1 MLIFNENLISPKFD
15 LDLIKW
21 GWSINQFKKIPTDY
35 QYSVTISK
43 IDYLCPTLPSKS
55 HEYHYVVPLWLG
67 FNQYQSDL
75 SL

>member
-1 MLIFNENLISPKFD
+1 MV
-15 LDLIKW
+15 
-21 GWSINQFKKIPTDY
+21 WSMNRFKKKIPTDN
-35 QYSVTISK
+35 QYSVTIPK

-55 HEYHYVVPLWLG
+55 HEYHYVVHLGLG